1 MQLMA
6 ARKLDMKILIRQFL
20 GKNHSW
26 SVCGWGIAKS
36 LINNGHDVHLFS
48 TDGIAHLPNELKS
61 NLVGYVEENIPGK
74 VYGRLPDSNYDC
86 QISYTAMKNFPIYL
100 ANGSKNRFGIWCY
113 EWIGKNI
120 LPTGFAKNYKHCDKI
135 LAPSNFA
142 KQIFIESGVPET
154 TVDVVPHG
162 IGEEYTQN
170 STIKIPTTKSFKI
183 LANIA
188 QNHKRKNLVGLLEAY
203 GRAFS
208 SKDDVCLILKA
219 KEKSVHMAFE
229 VSLNDCLRKFKQKYK
244 NHAEIKILSDFIP
257 DISALY
263 RSVDATITMAH
274 CEGFYFP
281 GLESVVSGKV
291 AIAPN
296 WGGQLDFL
304 NESNAILI
312 DGKEERADPASMY
325 WEAKSNAI
333 WFKPSVDDAI
343 EKLRFAQKNYTTI
356 NSNLEKSK
364 QLIYDKYNWGNV
376 TNQILERVK

>member
-1 MQLMA
+1 
-6 ARKLDMKILIRQFL
+6 MKILIRQFL

-48 TDGIAHLPNELKS
+48 TDGVTHLPNDLKC

-74 VYGRLPDSNYDC
+74 IYGRLPDSNYDC

-120 LPTGFAKNYKHCDKI
+120 LPTGFAKSYKNCDKI

-142 KQIFIESGVPET
+142 KKIFMESGVPENV
-154 TVDVVPHG
+154 VDVIPHG

-170 STIKIPTTKSFKI
+170 STIKIPTKKSFKI

-188 QNHKRKNLVGLLEAY
+188 QNHKRKNLSGLLDAY
-203 GRAFS
+203 GKAFS
-208 SKDDVCLILKA
+208 SKDDVCLILKG
-219 KEKSVHMAFE
+219 KDKPIKMGFE
-229 VSLNDCLRKFKQKYK
+229 ISFSDCLNKFKQKYP

-257 DISALY
+257 DISSLY
-263 RSVDATITMAH
+263 RSVDATFTMTH

-281 GLESVVSGKV
+281 GLESIVSGKV

-304 NESNAILI
+304 NQSNALLI
-312 DGKEERADPASMY
+312 EGKEERADPSSMY
-325 WEAKSNAI
+325 WESKNNAI
-333 WFKPSVDDAI
+333 WFKPSIDDAV
-343 EKLRFAQKNYTTI
+343 EKLRFAKDNYNSI
-356 NSNLEKSK
+356 NDKVSSNKQNYYSQYSWNSIVEK
-364 QLIYDKYNWGNV
+364 
-376 TNQILERVK
+376 ILERVK